1 LFAPPGLLCD
11 RRSRNGA
18 GAGHGS
24 KDYEIGRSFR
34 KALSWLLTN
43 QAGIILFLFFASA
56 AWISPEERS
65 AGMDSGGGILIAAM
79 LCVPLLAIF
88 LIINFVWLGV
98 IIVRANKSKD
108 VRSLAIR
115 LGVAA
120 IWFIVVRVSGS
131 QTG

>member
-1 LFAPPGLLCD
+1 
-11 RRSRNGA
+11 
-18 GAGHGS
+18 
-24 KDYEIGRSFR
+24 
-34 KALSWLLTN
+34 
-43 QAGIILFLFFASA
+43 
-56 AWISPEERS
+56 
-65 AGMDSGGGILIAAM
+65 MDSGGGILIAAM